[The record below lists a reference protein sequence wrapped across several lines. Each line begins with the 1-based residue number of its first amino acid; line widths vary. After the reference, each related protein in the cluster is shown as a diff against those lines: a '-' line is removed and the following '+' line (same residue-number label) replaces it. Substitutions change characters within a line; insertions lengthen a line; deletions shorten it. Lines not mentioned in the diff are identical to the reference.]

1 MSITWGFTILRRSKY
16 SYPSVLQSLIC
27 LLLLSLLA
35 FSSCSRQRLRNAD
48 LLFFMPTIQEE
59 ADSMDSAISG
69 ATGGGY
75 THVGIVEIDKDGQA
89 WIIEAT
95 PKLGVHRSRIDKNW
109 LAAQKAE
116 GYRVDLKRVKGTISA
131 QECILR
137 AKSFIGQPYDF
148 AFLPGCDA
156 LYCSELVY
164 ESYLDSFGRHIF
176 KANPMNFRRED
187 GSVDP
192 YWTELFY
199 SLGTDIPQGL
209 DGTNPEDMS
218 QDPSLIDVRTLN

>member
-1 MSITWGFTILRRSKY
+1 MKLSHIH
-16 SYPSVLQSLIC
+16 

-35 FSSCSRQRLRNAD
+35 FSSCSRQRLQNAD
-48 LLFFMPTIQEE
+48 LLFFMPSGQEN

-75 THVGIVEIDKDGQA
+75 THVGIVEIDKDGKA
-89 WIIEAT
+89 WIIETT
-95 PKLGVHRSRIDKNW
+95 PKLGVHRSRIDENW
-109 LAAQKAE
+109 LASQKAE
-116 GYRVDLKRVKGTISA
+116 GYRVDAKRVKSLSSA

-137 AKSFIGQPYDF
+137 AKALIGRPYDF
-148 AFLPGCDA
+148 AFLPGGDA

-164 ESYLDSFGRHIF
+164 ESYLDSDGRHIF

-192 YWTELFY
+192 YWTELFS